1 VSLSEYIGK
10 DHICIFEESVDQAE
24 VLHQL
29 GDMLI
34 QTGAISI
41 EYMEAV
47 RKREQAFPTGLYT
60 GEVNVAIP
68 HADPENYVKQPA
80 IALGVVRKGVAF
92 RNMADPTDDISVQL
106 VFLLAPERGETQLV
120 ILEQIMNLIQD
131 QANMRQIMDAQRTE
145 DVWNLLGQLV
155 QVEEKL

>member
-1 VSLSEYIGK
+1 MSLSEYIGK
-10 DHICIFEESVDQAE
+10 DHIRIFEESVDQSE
-24 VLHQL
+24 LLHQL

-34 QTGAISI
+34 RTGAVRI

-47 RKREQAFPTGLYT
+47 CKREQAFPTGLYT

-68 HADPENYVKQPA
+68 HADPEHHVMKPT
-80 IALGVVRKGVAF
+80 IALGVVRKGVPF
-92 RNMADPTDDISVQL
+92 RNMADPTVEISVQL

-131 QANMRQIMDAQRTE
+131 QANMRKIMDAQGIE
-145 DVWNLLGQLV
+145 DVWNVLGQLV
-155 QVEEKL
+155 HVEEKS